1 MFQES
6 KMSIRTER
14 VASLIKEE
22 IGAIMTREFSDPSFG
37 FITVTDVK
45 MTPDLKIAKV
55 AFSVFGNADVRTKT
69 MKMLE
74 QQKSYIRGL
83 VGSHMSL
90 KFTPA
95 LQFYLDDTLEHVDRI
110 NTLIKQIHSDDK
122 QADDD
127 PQS

>member
-1 MFQES
+1 
-6 KMSIRTER
+6 MSIRTER

-22 IGAIMTREFSDPSFG
+22 IGAILTREYSDPSFG

-55 AFSVFGNADVRTKT
+55 AFSVFASEEVRAKT

-74 QQKSYIRGL
+74 GQKSHIRGL

-95 LQFYLDDTLEHVDRI
+95 LQFFLDNTLEHVDRI
-110 NTLIKQIHSDDK
+110 NTLIKRIHIDDK
-122 QADDD
+122 KPDDG
-127 PQS
+127 PRS